1 MINNNKYNPLH
12 LRSGVKVLFTSKW
25 KWLFLLAY
33 AVLSALV
40 FRHRYD
46 ILPYIEHLPFQYFYM
61 VLIDILYA
69 LFCLIGLG
77 YLLIRLGTPF
87 GTGKI
92 SNHLHEIGLLN
103 NANECPVLLRKY
115 KDKNSNYIV
124 YVFETRG
131 LSIRQFES
139 HKDGLQWALK
149 RQIANMEYGN
159 KTRTIKIHTLS
170 SSNRVPDKCYWKNE
184 FLRTEDFRL
193 VLGEG
198 LNGKEIVDLTKTPHL
213 LIGGSTGSGK
223 SILLKSLLMQSLL
236 KGALVF
242 VADFKGG
249 IDYTPIWH
257 EKCKIITEREPLQ
270 KLLTQFVGTLEERK
284 KLFKQANCSNIC
296 EYNNVTQQRIPY
308 IVFACDEVAEILDKT
323 GLDKQDK
330 ETVLQIESML
340 STIARQSRAFGIYT
354 ILATQ
359 RPDSNILTGQIKSN
373 MDVRICGKADSILSK
388 IILDNTDAST
398 EIPKNS
404 QGRFI
409 TNEGVVFQGFLF
421 SDEDLMT

>member
-1 MINNNKYNPLH
+1 MVNNNKYNPLH

-33 AVLSALV
+33 TLLSILV
-40 FRHRYD
+40 FQRRYD
-46 ILPYIEHLPFQYFYM
+46 ILHYIEHLPFQQLYK

-69 LFCLIGLG
+69 VFCLIGLG

-87 GTGKI
+87 GTKKI
-92 SNHLHEIGLLN
+92 SSHLHEIGLLN

-115 KDKNSNYIV
+115 KDKKANHIV

-149 RQIANMEYGN
+149 RQIANMEYG
-159 KTRTIKIHTLS
+159 KKIRTINVHTVS
-170 SSNRVPDKCYWKNE
+170 PSNRVPDKCYWKNE
-184 FLRTEDFRL
+184 FLRTEDFQL

-223 SILLKSLLMQSLL
+223 SILLKSLLMQAVR
-236 KGALVF
+236 KQAKVYI
-242 VADFKGG
+242 ADFKGG
-249 IDYTPIWH
+249 IDYTSIWH
-257 EKCKIITEREPLQ
+257 EKCKIITEREQLQ
-270 KLLTQFVGTLEERK
+270 KLLAKLIGTLEERK

-296 EYNNVTQQRIPY
+296 EYNNVTQQRLPY
-308 IVFACDEVAEILDKT
+308 IVFACDEVAEVLDKT
-323 GLDKQDK
+323 GLNKQDK

-359 RPDSNILTGQIKSN
+359 RPSAEILTGQIKSN
-373 MDVRICGKADSILSK
+373 IDVRICGKADSILSK
-388 IILDNTDAST
+388 IILDNTEAAT
-398 EIPKNS
+398 EIPKDS

-409 TNEGVVFQGFLF
+409 TNEGIVFQGFLF
-421 SDEDLMT
+421 SDEDMIT